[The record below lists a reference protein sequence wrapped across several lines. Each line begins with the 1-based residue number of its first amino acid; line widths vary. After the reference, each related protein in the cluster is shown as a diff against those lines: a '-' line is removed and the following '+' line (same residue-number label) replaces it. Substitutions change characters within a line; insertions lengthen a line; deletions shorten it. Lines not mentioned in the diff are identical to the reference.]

1 MLTKS
6 TIEFQISWNRLI
18 MSIIE
23 FFLTAE
29 YEYNHGLQ
37 NSFGLDIVA
46 CISVMISMT
55 IMGE

>member
-23 FFLTAE
+23 FFLTVE
-29 YEYNHGLQ
+29 YEYNNGLQ

-46 CISVMISMT
+46 CISVIISMT